1 VAVGAPQ
8 PPAHHEPLRGPA
20 GPRALASLTIDAGLL
35 LLLFLIILAVGAAV
49 LRPLRQPTREKED
62 VRADRLVELELRKES
77 KYAEIRDSEADFQ
90 AGKLSRS
97 DYRELDR
104 ALRAEAIAILE
115 EIDRVKG
122 VAAEESVPPS

>member
-1 VAVGAPQ
+1 M
-8 PPAHHEPLRGPA
+8 
-20 GPRALASLTIDAGLL
+20 
-35 LLLFLIILAVGAAV
+35 
-49 LRPLRQPTREKED
+49 
-62 VRADRLVELELRKES
+62 RADRLVELELRKES